1 MIVVT
6 ASKFETVKYPLRKF
20 FSYINSLRK
29 EGYDIYDDSIR
40 DTIADI
46 VTRENEL
53 NDLMTSVF
61 GTDKRYD
68 FLEFSRYNLP
78 PYSKYMIISSLCI
91 SYTGLRPS
99 LAALKKVIQTS
110 SAICITLLQLTYK
123 YAIIKSWLGPQY
135 DFTSSRCSY

>member
-1 MIVVT
+1 MIVIT

-40 DTIADI
+40 DNIADI

-53 NDLMTSVF
+53 NDLMSSVF

-68 FLEFSRYNLP
+68 FLEFSRYHLP
-78 PYSKYMIISSLCI
+78 LSMDL
-91 SYTGLRPS
+91 
-99 LAALKKVIQTS
+99 QE
-110 SAICITLLQLTYK
+110 LLN
-123 YAIIKSWLGPQY
+123 S
-135 DFTSSRCSY
+135 

>member
-6 ASKFETVKYPLRKF
+6 VSKFETVKYPLRKF

-40 DTIADI
+40 DNIADI
-46 VTRENEL
+46 VTKENEL

-78 PYSKYMIISSLCI
+78 LSMNL
-91 SYTGLRPS
+91 
-99 LAALKKVIQTS
+99 QE
-110 SAICITLLQLTYK
+110 LLN
-123 YAIIKSWLGPQY
+123 S
-135 DFTSSRCSY
+135 